1 MAGVPLI
8 ISMKIIGITG
18 GVGAGK
24 SKVLEFIRDNYN
36 CEVLLADVVANDI
49 KEPGEECYDA
59 IVSLL
64 GKGILSP
71 DGRIDKS
78 LMAARIFEDES
89 LLKKVNDII
98 HPAVIERLKTKA
110 LEAREKG
117 VLDYFFLEAALLI
130 ECGFNDFVDEM
141 WYIYASENVR
151 RERLK
156 QSRGYSDAKID
167 SILDSQLRDEQYRDG
182 SDVVIDNS
190 GSFEDTIS
198 QINGRLYGRKQ

>member
-1 MAGVPLI
+1 MSLI
-8 ISMKIIGITG
+8 KIMKIIGITG

-24 SKVLEFIRDNYN
+24 SMVLDFIRDNYN

-64 GKGILSP
+64 GEGILAP
-71 DGRIDKS
+71 DGRIDKA
-78 LMAARIFEDES
+78 LMAARIFGDED

-98 HPAVIERLKTKA
+98 HPAVIDRLKSRA
-110 LEAREKG
+110 ISAREEG

-141 WYIYASENVR
+141 WYIYASEDVR
-151 RERLK
+151 RKRLRD
-156 QSRGYSDAKID
+156 SRGYSDAKID
-167 SILDSQLRDEQYRDG
+167 GILESQLSDEQFRAG